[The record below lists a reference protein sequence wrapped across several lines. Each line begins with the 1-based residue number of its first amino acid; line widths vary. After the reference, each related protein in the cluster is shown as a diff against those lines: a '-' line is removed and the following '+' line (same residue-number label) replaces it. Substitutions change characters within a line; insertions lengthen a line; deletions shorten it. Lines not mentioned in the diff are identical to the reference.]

1 MWYGKGI
8 PAGIFKTVM
17 IKKAFDTGGVAA
29 APSVSER
36 ISHRLKG
43 VPEKE
48 LAKTPVELK
57 RDEPFSSGRKGL
69 AAGGESENRVAPRGK
84 FNSSPLAVWLQ
95 GSGEFLFLPTG

>member
-1 MWYGKGI
+1 
-8 PAGIFKTVM
+8 M

-36 ISHRLKG
+36 IPHRLKG

-57 RDEPFSSGRKGL
+57 RDEPFSSG
-69 AAGGESENRVAPRGK
+69 PR
-84 FNSSPLAVWLQ
+84 
-95 GSGEFLFLPTG
+95 

>member
-57 RDEPFSSGRKGL
+57 RDEPFSSG
-69 AAGGESENRVAPRGK
+69 PR
-84 FNSSPLAVWLQ
+84 
-95 GSGEFLFLPTG
+95 